1 MTAQANVNQNLVS
14 SVNNISAQ
22 RLSSLLLGLKQTD
35 QFAYTTQLGPV
46 YGFPVSGKGW
56 DACLDVIRDSIENP
70 IVERPNATID
80 NLESLVNRVII
91 SGAHYYSI
99 DSMTPSDPQK
109 RALDHLVVSASTNT
123 ICATVYP
130 QKKYTGNDIN
140 KTTVVPGTYLT
151 HSKNMGDG
159 VAFIFSYIYN
169 EVPKNLGNITANT
182 ISYQYFTVA
191 FIPKDYSRVEF
202 RVPKNIPKKHLQK
215 AILGTR
221 NEFDAILKQGN
232 IQLVRNQL
240 NFYKAIGK
248 IHKDVSYGRAVHIVY
263 NGTNTG
269 SDVKFTCRTNPA
281 YNARELEVND
291 KSNNNDVF
299 ECRAIAI
306 RIDSQNASG
315 VVRTELGLEPNKKQ
329 WLDNLLCSEFYI
341 ENPSDTNSLN
351 GIINHVINESK

>member
-1 MTAQANVNQNLVS
+1 
-14 SVNNISAQ
+14 
-22 RLSSLLLGLKQTD
+22 
-35 QFAYTTQLGPV
+35 
-46 YGFPVSGKGW
+46 
-56 DACLDVIRDSIENP
+56 
-70 IVERPNATID
+70 
-80 NLESLVNRVII
+80 
-91 SGAHYYSI
+91 
-99 DSMTPSDPQK
+99 MTPSDPQK

-159 VAFIFSYIYN
+159 IAFIFSYIYN

-248 IHKDVSYGRAVHIVY
+248 IHKDV
-263 NGTNTG
+263 
-269 SDVKFTCRTNPA
+269 
-281 YNARELEVND
+281 
-291 KSNNNDVF
+291 
-299 ECRAIAI
+299 
-306 RIDSQNASG
+306 
-315 VVRTELGLEPNKKQ
+315 
-329 WLDNLLCSEFYI
+329 
-341 ENPSDTNSLN
+341 
-351 GIINHVINESK
+351 

>member
-1 MTAQANVNQNLVS
+1 
-14 SVNNISAQ
+14 
-22 RLSSLLLGLKQTD
+22 
-35 QFAYTTQLGPV
+35 
-46 YGFPVSGKGW
+46 
-56 DACLDVIRDSIENP
+56 
-70 IVERPNATID
+70 
-80 NLESLVNRVII
+80 
-91 SGAHYYSI
+91 
-99 DSMTPSDPQK
+99 
-109 RALDHLVVSASTNT
+109 
-123 ICATVYP
+123 
-130 QKKYTGNDIN
+130 
-140 KTTVVPGTYLT
+140 
-151 HSKNMGDG
+151 
-159 VAFIFSYIYN
+159 
-169 EVPKNLGNITANT
+169 
-182 ISYQYFTVA
+182 
-191 FIPKDYSRVEF
+191 
-202 RVPKNIPKKHLQK
+202 HLQK